1 MNITLSEDEQCI
13 KRSREF
19 AQKHGTSLNQLIRDY
34 LNTLTDNSNRERV
47 ADEFS
52 RLAIDHGGCSPEGY
66 VFDRAETHCRRE

>member
-1 MNITLSEDEQCI
+1 MNITLSAEEQCI

-34 LNTLTDNSNRERV
+34 LNTLTDNNNRDGV

-52 RLAIDHGGCSPEGY
+52 RLAIEHGGCSPEGY
-66 VFDRAETHCRRE
+66 VFDRNKEHHRGE